1 MKIMSSLQQGK
12 ENSVQGLRE
21 KSVCGRTHLSSSSK
35 EWTQAKKTLHDY

>member
-21 KSVCGRTHLSSSSK
+21 KSVCGRTHLSSSK
-35 EWTQAKKTLHDY
+35 EWTQAKKTLYDY